1 MKHFSVA
8 ETKAKLSEILD
19 GVIAGDEVIITRRG
33 VEVARLGGIEATKK
47 AFDFDDLQKR
57 VMGMKLYP
65 GNSVVDMR
73 KEERY

>member
-33 VEVARLGGIEATKK
+33 VEVARLGGIAPARKPYT
-47 AFDFDDLQKR
+47 FDDLQAHLANR
-57 VMGMKLYP
+57 PTSP
-65 GNSVVDMR
+65 GSAVIEMR
-73 KEERY
+73 ELERY